1 MFSIAEFSR
10 RDSPWKIVVC
20 YVPRWSPALCL
31 FQIGEPGERELIPGV
46 YPQTSGMLSHS
57 GSGKENTGF
66 FLPVSSP
73 LML

>member
-1 MFSIAEFSR
+1 M
-10 RDSPWKIVVC
+10 
-20 YVPRWSPALCL
+20 PRWSPALCL

-46 YPQTSGMLSHS
+46 YPQTSEMLSHS
-57 GSGKENTGF
+57 GSGKENTV